1 MQVVALA
8 NLRRHASKG
17 LVLSWPGIPS
27 TMHRGQGFCSKSG
40 FLSVRGL
47 SMAGQAIQMRSPCL
61 RKSLILADLLCQIFW
76 NEFCITSNIEIR
88 LTQILLG
95 FLYFHATVH
104 FALVRGHGARCTS
117 LSRPVVILS
126 FVSCGVSQKNKFLY
140 IRVQFVTLY
149 GSLDDVISFAYFGRL
164 PISSNF

>member
-1 MQVVALA
+1 LRAVGFHHKWLRWAQKGQVRGFAGCRLPTYRGQSMEDCSFQQHYPSPLVYAASWRLWGVSRQVGGKLEAWKGCRFPNLHSFAPLMQVVALA

-61 RKSLILADLLCQIFW
+61 RKSLVLADLLCQIF
-76 NEFCITSNIEIR
+76 
-88 LTQILLG
+88 
-95 FLYFHATVH
+95 
-104 FALVRGHGARCTS
+104 
-117 LSRPVVILS
+117 
-126 FVSCGVSQKNKFLY
+126 
-140 IRVQFVTLY
+140 
-149 GSLDDVISFAYFGRL
+149 
-164 PISSNF
+164 